1 HGVSPAVSRDAA
13 AGGLN
18 VIDATC
24 PLVSK
29 VHNQANRYVRDA
41 RQLILI
47 GHEGHPEVEG
57 TMGRIS
63 VPVHLVQTEADV
75 TKLDIPPDTPVAYV
89 TQTTLSVDDTR
100 GIIAAIER
108 KFSDVVGPDTR
119 DICYA
124 TQNRQ
129 SAVRDLCKLVDV
141 LLVVGASNSSNS
153 NRLREIGAD
162 SGIPSY
168 LIADGSELKPEWV
181 EGAQT
186 VGITAG
192 ASAPETLVE
201 NVIDAL
207 ARLDTVDISTMAG
220 RVERIEFKLPAALA
234 DHKPPRL
241 ATA

>member
-1 HGVSPAVSRDAA
+1 
-13 AGGLN
+13 
-18 VIDATC
+18 
-24 PLVSK
+24 
-29 VHNQANRYVRDA
+29 
-41 RQLILI
+41 
-47 GHEGHPEVEG
+47 
-57 TMGRIS
+57 
-63 VPVHLVQTEADV
+63 VHLVQTEADV
-75 TKLDIPPDTPVAYV
+75 AKLEIPQNTPIAYV

-100 GIIAAIER
+100 GIIAALEH

-129 SAVRDLCKLVDV
+129 SAVRELCRLVDV

-168 LIADGSELKPEWV
+168 LIADGGELQPDWV
-181 EGAQT
+181 KGAQT

-207 ARLDTVDISTMAG
+207 AQLGKVDISTMAG
-220 RVERIEFKLPAALA
+220 RIEDIEFKLPAALA
-234 DHKPPRL
+234 NWNPSKV

>member
-1 HGVSPAVSRDAA
+1 
-13 AGGLN
+13 
-18 VIDATC
+18 
-24 PLVSK
+24 
-29 VHNQANRYVRDA
+29 
-41 RQLILI
+41 
-47 GHEGHPEVEG
+47 
-57 TMGRIS
+57 
-63 VPVHLVQTEADV
+63 VQTEADV
-75 TKLDIPPDTPVAYV
+75 AKLAIPRDTPVAYV

-100 GIIAAIER
+100 GIIAALEQR
-108 KFSDVVGPDTR
+108 FSDVVGPDTR

-129 SAVRDLCKLVDV
+129 SAVRDLCKNVDV

-168 LIADGSELKPEWV
+168 LVADCSELKAEWV
-181 EGAQT
+181 RGAEV

-207 ARLDTVDISTMAG
+207 AALDRVEISTMAG
-220 RVERIEFKLPAALA
+220 RIEDIEFKLPPALA
-234 DHKPPRL
+234 GPIAPKL
-241 ATA
+241 AAV